1 MTTTF
6 LWVLLIVAIVGL
18 VALQVLSVR
27 AARRIGG
34 SSSRWVI
41 ALRIV
46 NLIALLALLG
56 WVVYVQV
63 AR

>member
-6 LWVLLIVAIVGL
+6 LWVLLIAAIAGL
-18 VALQVLSVR
+18 VVLQVLSAR

-41 ALRIV
+41 ALRVV